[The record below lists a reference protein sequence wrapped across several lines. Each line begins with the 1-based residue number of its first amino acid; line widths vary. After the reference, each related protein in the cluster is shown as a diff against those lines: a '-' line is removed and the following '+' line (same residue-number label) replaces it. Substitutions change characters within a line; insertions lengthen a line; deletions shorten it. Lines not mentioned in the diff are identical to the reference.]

1 LSLTFRLAVDCGAV
15 ESSPCRKVRRERE
28 LNARD
33 RFLSE
38 AEERTLRAVIRRDYP
53 HREPEL
59 DIALNTGL
67 CQSSQY
73 GLLWSDVDF
82 ENNIVRLRRT
92 KPGEKQFV
100 RLNTVARAA
109 FERLRDPEFLAL
121 RARLSPDRRGV

>member
-1 LSLTFRLAVDCGAV
+1 MSLTFRLAVDCGTV
-15 ESSPCRKVRRERE
+15 ESNPCRKVRRERE

-82 ENNIVRLRRT
+82 ENNIVRLR
-92 KPGEKQFV
+92 GEKQFV
-100 RLNTVARAA
+100 RLNTVARC
-109 FERLRDPEFLAL
+109 L
-121 RARLSPDRRGV
+121 RAAA